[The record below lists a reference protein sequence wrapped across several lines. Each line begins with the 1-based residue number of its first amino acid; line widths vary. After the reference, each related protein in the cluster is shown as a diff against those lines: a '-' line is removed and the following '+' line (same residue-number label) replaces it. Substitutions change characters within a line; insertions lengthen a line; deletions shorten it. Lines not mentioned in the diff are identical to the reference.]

1 MADSGF
7 TLVQSRFG
15 GPFDSSLAEKLLPFL
30 VATMDHEKR
39 PLRTKAQEM
48 WHATFANSLRKTEI
62 PKDVA
67 GILRKS
73 LLLSSESSQG
83 GSSRSDSR
91 FSTFPIARIKMGNL
105 GVWDLAN
112 RDLSWHF

>member
-15 GPFDSSLAEKLLPFL
+15 GPFDSALAEKLLPFL

-83 GSSRSDSR
+83 GSSYSES
-91 FSTFPIARIKMGNL
+91 
-105 GVWDLAN
+105 
-112 RDLSWHF
+112 